1 MMFEVCRARA
11 LDKTNLFLL
20 AFLLTCSGLALVN
33 LGEAITKK
41 RLIKETTSLL
51 SLTLEPGNKSLVR
64 SIVQRKQELKTKDGR
79 DLITTSTLM
88 TAVTN
93 SRSFRSIEVILAGKL
108 NMPKNVLSFKKI
120 PILFLINSFT
130 WLFFG

>member
-1 MMFEVCRARA
+1 MKFVGRERSTRRICFYWLSYLRA
-11 LDKTNLFLL
+11 T
-20 AFLLTCSGLALVN
+20 GLALVN
-33 LGEAITKK
+33 LGEAIAKK

-79 DLITTSTLM
+79 GLITTSTLM
-88 TAVTN
+88 TAITN
-93 SRSFRSIEVILAGKL
+93 SRSFRSIEVISAGKL
-108 NMPKNVLSFKKI
+108 NMPKNVLSCKKI
-120 PILFLINSFT
+120 PILFRINSFT